1 MSEDF
6 DYIPF
11 KYDWHKNKNTLRYK
25 RLDYYCCNC
34 KNPILECDNR
44 NLNKEKIPV
53 TIIDEYFDNEFIDC
67 TNEYST
73 YQFRPLN
80 REYLWTNVENAL
92 EETSIQTI
100 KKWNPKYGV
109 VCRTF
114 NVPVE
119 NYVLKDS
126 TLQKELSWLKWNNQY
141 YDPNYLY
148 TFTGND
154 DDTSGVLKKL
164 CPLKWTVPEIENI
177 ESTGRKIFTQKKK
190 KNKLVQTSECYY
202 EIDLGDV
209 MHVKSILTFG
219 KYPSIRPFPRRKLNN
234 NYNSYYYD
242 TSKPYVNVVDT
253 INDDSYVTNYSV
265 AYKDPLTQKWVHYN
279 EFEGNINSYTSKIN
293 LVDIY
298 SRYIRIKPLKF
309 VKTKSMIIYVY
320 VSKNTNKNENENE
333 SEDEEVVSYTLVPQN
348 NKHIRYDG
356 YGETR
361 YSPDYFY
368 AQYNKNIRRRYNK
381 YLIEEELNAIDE
393 FNNCFA
399 YKCPKV

>member
-6 DYIPF
+6 LQGC

-25 RLDYYCCNC
+25 HFDYLSC
-34 KNPILECDNR
+34 KNHILECDR

-53 TIIDEYFDNEFIDC
+53 TIIDEYFDYKLIDC
-67 TNEYST
+67 TNGYSN

-80 REYLWTNVENAL
+80 TDYLWTNVENAL
-92 EETSIQTI
+92 EDTSIRTI
-100 KKWNPKYGV
+100 KKWQPRYGV

-114 NVPVE
+114 NVPVKH
-119 NYVLKDS
+119 YLLKDNN
-126 TLQKELSWLKWNNQY
+126 LQKELTWLKWNNQY

-148 TFTGND
+148 TFVGND
-154 DDTSGVLKKL
+154 DDTCGLLKKL
-164 CPLKWTVPEIENI
+164 CPLKWTEPEIDNM

-209 MHVKSILTFG
+209 MHIKTILTFG
-219 KYPSIRPFPRRKLNN
+219 KYPSNRAFPRRKLIN
-234 NYNSYYYD
+234 NYNSYYCD
-242 TSKPYVNVVDT
+242 TNKPYVNVVDI

-265 AYKDPLTQKWVHYN
+265 AYKDSLTQKWVYYN
-279 EFEGNINSYTSKIN
+279 EFEGNINSYTAKIN
-293 LVDIY
+293 SLDIY

-320 VSKNTNKNENENE
+320 VSKNTNKNEHE
-333 SEDEEVVSYTLVPQN
+333 SEDEEVVSYTLVQPN
-348 NKHIRYDG
+348 NKQIRYDG

-368 AQYNKNIRRRYNK
+368 AQYNKKLRQRYNK
-381 YLIEEELNAIDE
+381 YLIEEEIKSVDDFSNV
-393 FNNCFA
+393 FN